1 MLFVYKIYKNGN
13 IRKNILQI
21 CEKYSKIEIRQ
32 IADKLPILYSE
43 KSMKIILATK
53 NDGKVREMARILS
66 KFNIEVISQKDADIN
81 VDIEETGMTF
91 RENAEIK
98 AKAVAMLCDDAVLA
112 DDSGLCID
120 AMGGKPGIY
129 SARYGGEALPY
140 SEKIKGILLEMENES
155 DRRAHFE
162 CAMVLVMPDGRVFSS
177 TGRAEGRI
185 LYAPKG
191 SGGFGYD
198 SIFYSEDLNKSFGE
212 ATDDEKN
219 SVSHR
224 ARALEDMCRQI
235 SQISCGE

>member
-1 MLFVYKIYKNGN
+1 M
-13 IRKNILQI
+13 R
-21 CEKYSKIEIRQ
+21 
-32 IADKLPILYSE
+32 
-43 KSMKIILATK
+43 IILATK
-53 NDGKVREMARILS
+53 NEGKVREVARILS
-66 KFNIEVISQKDADIN
+66 KFDIEVISQRDANID
-81 VDIEETGMTF
+81 VDVEETGMSF

-140 SEKIKGILLEMENES
+140 SEKIKSILLEMKDET

-162 CAMVLVMPDGRVFSS
+162 CAMVLVMPDGQVYSSSGRVD
-177 TGRAEGRI
+177 GRI
-185 LYAPKG
+185 LYAPEG
-191 SGGFGYD
+191 TGGFGYD
-198 SIFYSEDLNKSFGE
+198 SIFYSEDLGKSFGT

-224 ARALEDMCRQI
+224 GRALKEMCDII
-235 SQISCGE
+235 SNIK